1 MTDTKLYS
9 DHRPCGSHAWA
20 RTWWT
25 PRACCIFL
33 TSKREKEREGEKES
47 KERGGRERE
56 RKREERE
63 KERRRE
69 REKEIRQHI
78 NLGTCLKSEQLLI

>member
-1 MTDTKLYS
+1 MTDTKLNS

-33 TSKREKEREGEKES
+33 TSKREKEREGERE
-47 KERGGRERE
+47 GERE
-56 RKREERE
+56 RKRARREEGERE
-63 KERRRE
+63 KERRERKREGERE
-69 REKEIRQHI
+69 RERFDSISI
-78 NLGTCLKSEQLLI
+78 